1 MRLMIPAFAAVVLF
15 AVTIT
20 MLWSHLS
27 STGRAV
33 ETASIMSLQEIQN
46 AVRTDKLPIDEIE
59 DQSLVFPTATKR

>member
-1 MRLMIPAFAAVVLF
+1 MRLMISVFATVALF
-15 AVTIT
+15 AVTTT

-33 ETASIMSLQEIQN
+33 ESASMMSLQEIQN